1 MSFQRL
7 NHPNIVK
14 IEGVLEEPNLMLVME
29 YVEYGSL
36 SSYLRLHEDE
46 LMDETNKL
54 LKYSLDIAQVS
65 SLFILKL
72 FLVLTNCI
80 VG

>member
-1 MSFQRL
+1 M

-29 YVEYGSL
+29 YVEFGSL

-46 LMDETNKL
+46 LIEETNIL
-54 LKYSLDIAQVS
+54 LKYSLDVAQVII
-65 SLFILKL
+65 LFFY
-72 FLVLTNCI
+72 FLTY
-80 VG
+80 